1 MVLQLPVYN
10 ICSLATCSDNTS
22 KNFLLV
28 EIEYY
33 KAILHSKLHYPHR
46 HDFYQI
52 LYVTHG
58 TGSHTI
64 DFVTYPI
71 NAPCVFFLSP
81 GQVHEWQMSDDICGY
96 LLSFNNGLFKTLFC
110 NGFNL
115 YNYPFFH
122 SLNNS
127 PLLPIDDSHLPA
139 LTALFLEMMD
149 EQKRNERYRAEML
162 IYLLNNLLVRF
173 SRLYY
178 HHANIQQSPAQL
190 LLVREFETL
199 VDKHYATKHH
209 PKDYAP
215 LLNITPN
222 HLNEVCKNTIGKTA
236 GELIRERIL
245 LEAKRLLLFSNQSI
259 AEVAYSLQFE
269 DNAYFSRFFKKYTA
283 QTPDSFRKTA
293 AL

>member
-1 MVLQLPVYN
+1 MVIQLPVYN
-10 ICSLATCSDNTS
+10 ICSLATCSDDTS

-81 GQVHEWQMSDDICGY
+81 GQVHEWQMSDDISGY
-96 LLSFNNGLFKTLFC
+96 LLSFNNGLFNTLFC

-127 PLLPIDDSHLPA
+127 PLLPIDDSHLSA

-178 HHANIQQSPAQL
+178 HHANI
-190 LLVREFETL
+190 
-199 VDKHYATKHH
+199 
-209 PKDYAP
+209 
-215 LLNITPN
+215 
-222 HLNEVCKNTIGKTA
+222 
-236 GELIRERIL
+236 
-245 LEAKRLLLFSNQSI
+245 
-259 AEVAYSLQFE
+259 
-269 DNAYFSRFFKKYTA
+269 
-283 QTPDSFRKTA
+283 
-293 AL
+293 

>member
-1 MVLQLPVYN
+1 
-10 ICSLATCSDNTS
+10 
-22 KNFLLV
+22 
-28 EIEYY
+28 
-33 KAILHSKLHYPHR
+33 
-46 HDFYQI
+46 
-52 LYVTHG
+52 
-58 TGSHTI
+58 
-64 DFVTYPI
+64 
-71 NAPCVFFLSP
+71 
-81 GQVHEWQMSDDICGY
+81 
-96 LLSFNNGLFKTLFC
+96 
-110 NGFNL
+110 
-115 YNYPFFH
+115 
-122 SLNNS
+122 
-127 PLLPIDDSHLPA
+127 
-139 LTALFLEMMD
+139 
-149 EQKRNERYRAEML
+149 ML

-293 AL
+293 TL